1 MSMIDRRRDTAVS
14 TGADM
19 TGERRRGHWYPWLF
33 VGFFGLVFAVNA
45 VMIGIALSTW
55 TGLETRDHYRKG
67 VAYNE
72 VIDKQAAQQARGW
85 QAALSWTALEETRG
99 EIAVTL
105 HDRNGDPITGAGV
118 VVELRRPT
126 QASLDRLV
134 PLVAR
139 GDGRYVARETLPAA
153 GNWDARLVIR
163 NGDDSHI
170 QMERLWVAE

>member
-1 MSMIDRRRDTAVS
+1 MSMSDHLPDNMNTAE
-14 TGADM
+14 DH
-19 TGERRRGHWYPWLF
+19 RRGRWYPWLF
-33 VGFFGLVFAVNA
+33 VGFFGVVFAVNA
-45 VMIGIALSTW
+45 VMIGIAASTW

-67 VAYNE
+67 LAYND
-72 VIDKQAAQQARGW
+72 VIDAATAQQMRGW
-85 QAALSWTALEETRG
+85 QATLGWTALDGTSG
-99 EIAVTL
+99 EIAVIL
-105 HDRNGDPITGAGV
+105 RNKSGDPISGAGV
-118 VVELRRPT
+118 AVELRRPT

-139 GDGRYVARETLPAA
+139 GDGRYAARETLPAA

>member
-1 MSMIDRRRDTAVS
+1 MSMIDRRRDTAG
-14 TGADM
+14 TTEEG
-19 TGERRRGHWYPWLF
+19 RRGRWYPWMF
-33 VGFFGLVFAVNA
+33 VGFFGVVFAVNA
-45 VMIGIALSTW
+45 VMIGIAASTW

-67 VAYNE
+67 LAYND
-72 VIDKQAAQQARGW
+72 VIDAAKAQQARGW
-85 QAALSWTALEETRG
+85 QAVLGWTALEGTRG
-99 EIAVTL
+99 EMAVTL
-105 HDRNGDPITGAGV
+105 RDRNGDPINGAGV

-126 QASLDRLV
+126 QASMDMLV

-170 QMERLWVAE
+170 QMERLRIAE

>member
-1 MSMIDRRRDTAVS
+1 MSMIDRRSDTAVS

-19 TGERRRGHWYPWLF
+19 TGEHRRGHWYPWLF

-85 QAALSWTALEETRG
+85 QASLRCFRMAVQA
-99 EIAVTL
+99 AVTAA
-105 HDRNGDPITGAGV
+105 RKEAEAEGAAK
-118 VVELRRPT
+118 LAAALAKAKRD
-126 QASLDRLV
+126 AN
-134 PLVAR
+134 
-139 GDGRYVARETLPAA
+139 AREEKAHQKATAEAEAAVKRATLQAQAHEAA
-153 GNWDARLVIR
+153 ALRASQR
-163 NGDDSHI
+163 EAAAHE
-170 QMERLWVAE
+170 QAAM

>member
-1 MSMIDRRRDTAVS
+1 MSMSERLTDGTS
-14 TGADM
+14 TGGDH
-19 TGERRRGHWYPWLF
+19 RRGHWYPWLF
-33 VGFFGLVFAVNA
+33 VGFFGVVFAVNA
-45 VMIGIALSTW
+45 VMVGIALSTW

-67 VAYNE
+67 LAYND
-72 VIDKQAAQQARGW
+72 VIDRQAAQQARGW
-85 QAALSWTALEETRG
+85 QASLDWSALEGTRG

-105 HDRNGDPITGAGV
+105 RDRNGDPISGAGV

-126 QASLDRLV
+126 QASLDTLV

-139 GDGRYVARETLPAA
+139 GDGRYAARETLPAA

-163 NGDDSHI
+163 SGEDSHI